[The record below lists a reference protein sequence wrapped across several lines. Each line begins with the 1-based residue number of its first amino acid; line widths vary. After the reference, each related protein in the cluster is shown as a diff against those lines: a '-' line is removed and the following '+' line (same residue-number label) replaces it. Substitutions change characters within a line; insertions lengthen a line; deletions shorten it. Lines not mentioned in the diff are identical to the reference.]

1 MSALCDT
8 GFAARRGGRVAVS
21 FREKHLWISIFS
33 SVIVWAVYFRELI
46 QRVLNG
52 GLEDGRFAGAMG
64 IGFAGA
70 VFVVALIEVTLT
82 LLATWTTPKAERGAL
97 DEGPTLDAALKASH
111 VALMVL
117 IALLFCVSAGAY
129 FAGLLDDN
137 LVGGAAAF
145 SITGEM
151 MVVLANVLLACLI
164 LAELVRAGVTLML
177 LRGLR

>member
-1 MSALCDT
+1 M
-8 GFAARRGGRVAVS
+8 S

-82 LLATWTTPKAERGAL
+82 LLATWTTPKAERGAR
-97 DEGPTLDAALKASH
+97 DEREIHAALKASH

-129 FAGLLDDN
+129 FAGLLDNN

>member
-1 MSALCDT
+1 M
-8 GFAARRGGRVAVS
+8 S

-82 LLATWTTPKAERGAL
+82 LLATWTTPKAERGAR
-97 DEGPTLDAALKASH
+97 DEREIHAALKASH

>member
-82 LLATWTTPKAERGAL
+82 LLATWTTPKAERGAR
-97 DEGPTLDAALKASH
+97 DEREIHAALKASH
-111 VALMVL
+111 VALMAL
-117 IALLFCVSAGAY
+117 IALIFCVAAGAY

>member
-8 GFAARRGGRVAVS
+8 GVAARRGGRVAVS

-82 LLATWTTPKAERGAL
+82 LLATWTTPKAERGAR
-97 DEGPTLDAALKASH
+97 DEREIHAALKASH